1 MSSVSSGAEGL
12 SGPRRALATGV
23 RDRLRSLRG
32 EFAALNHV
40 VGSRLKVR
48 DSDLDCLDL
57 LARLGPVGPS
67 ELARRSGVHP
77 ATMTGILDRLQKAEW
92 VVRERDPA
100 AADRRGVVVRIRPE
114 RMGQVLRLYSGMIA
128 AVDGICAEYSAD
140 ELELIDGFLDRVA
153 AAGRAVTADL
163 ASSASSE

>member
-1 MSSVSSGAEGL
+1 MSSVSPDAEAL

-23 RDRLRSLRG
+23 RDRLRSVRG
-32 EFAALNHV
+32 ELAALNHL

-77 ATMTGILDRLQKAEW
+77 ATMTGILDRLQRAEW

-114 RMGQVLRLYSGMIA
+114 RMGQVLRLYSGMIS

-140 ELELIDGFLDRVA
+140 ELELIDGFLERVA
-153 AAGRAVTADL
+153 AAGRGATDAIL
-163 ASSASSE
+163 AEPDS

>member
-1 MSSVSSGAEGL
+1 MVPVSSGAEDL
-12 SGPRRALATGV
+12 SGPRRAVVIAV

-32 EFAALNHV
+32 ELAALNHV
-40 VGSRLKVR
+40 VGTRLKVR

-77 ATMTGILDRLQKAEW
+77 ATVTGILDRLQKAGW

-100 AADRRGVVVRIRPE
+100 AADRRGVVVRIQPE
-114 RMGQVLRLYSGMIA
+114 RLGEVLRLYSGMIA
-128 AVDGICAEYSAD
+128 AVDGICAEYSA
-140 ELELIDGFLDRVA
+140 EQLELIDGFLERVA
-153 AAGRAVTADL
+153 IAGRHAADAV
-163 ASSASSE
+163 SAEPDG

>member
-1 MSSVSSGAEGL
+1 MASVSSGPESLPGR
-12 SGPRRALATGV
+12 RRALAVDV

-32 EFAALNHV
+32 ELAALNHV
-40 VGSRLKVR
+40 VGRRLKVR

-77 ATMTGILDRLQKAEW
+77 ATVTGILDRLQKAGW

-100 AADRRGVVVRIRPE
+100 AADRRGVVVRIRRDRIGE
-114 RMGQVLRLYSGMIA
+114 VFRLYSGMISA
-128 AVDGICAEYSAD
+128 LDGVCADYSEQ
-140 ELELIDGFLDRVA
+140 ELELIGGFLDRVA
-153 AAGRAVTADL
+153 EAGRGVNEEL
-163 ASSASSE
+163 AEGSAP

>member
-1 MSSVSSGAEGL
+1 MSSVVSGAEGS

-32 EFAALNHV
+32 ELAALNHV

-48 DSDLDCLDL
+48 ESDLDCLDL

-67 ELARRSGVHP
+67 ELARRTGVHP

-128 AVDGICAEYSAD
+128 AVDGICAEYSAE
-140 ELELIDGFLDRVA
+140 ELELIDGFLGRVA
-153 AAGRAVTADL
+153 EAGRAVTEDL
-163 ASSASSE
+163 ASSSSPD

>member
-1 MSSVSSGAEGL
+1 MSSVSSGTEGL
-12 SGPRRALATGV
+12 SGPRRTPAIAV

-32 EFAALNHV
+32 ELAALNHV
-40 VGSRLKVR
+40 VGTRLKVR

-77 ATMTGILDRLQKAEW
+77 ATITGILDRLQKAGW

-100 AADRRGVVVRIRPE
+100 AADRRGVVVRIQPE
-114 RMGQVLRLYSGMIA
+114 RMGEVLRLYSGMIA
-128 AVDGICAEYSAD
+128 AVDRVCAEYSAE
-140 ELELIDGFLDRVA
+140 ELALIDGFLERVA
-153 AAGRAVTADL
+153 AAGRETTERL
-163 ASSASSE
+163 ASPE